1 MKLSKEF
8 ILEMIKATISEEDL
22 DIGTDDPEAPPA
34 EEIHQQNVEAL
45 EQMVAKLEGMRN
57 QVMDMGSMLR
67 GINPKLAGE
76 EMNITVAIDEMVE
89 SIDTVIGGMQSEKA
103 D

>member
-1 MKLSKEF
+1 MKLSKDF
-8 ILEMIKATISEEDL
+8 ILEMIKTTISEEDL
-22 DIGTDDPEAPPA
+22 GIDTDDLEAPPA
-34 EEIHQQNVEAL
+34 EEIQQQNVDAL
-45 EQMVAKLEGMRN
+45 EQMVAKLEGMRD

-89 SIDTVIGGMQSEKA
+89 SIDTAIGGMQSEKT

>member
-22 DIGTDDPEAPPA
+22 GIDTGDLEAPPA
-34 EEIHQQNVEAL
+34 EEIQQQNVDAL
-45 EQMVAKLEGMRN
+45 EQMVAGLEGMRD

-67 GINPKLAGE
+67 GINPELAGK

-89 SIDTVIGGMQSEKA
+89 DIDTAIGGMQSEKT

>member
-8 ILEMIKATISEEDL
+8 ILEMIKATISEEELGLGIDE
-22 DIGTDDPEAPPA
+22 PEPPAA
-34 EEIHQQNVEAL
+34 EEIQQQNVTAL
-45 EQMVAKLEGMRN
+45 EQMVAELEGMRD
-57 QVMDMGSMLR
+57 QVMEMGSMLR

-89 SIDTVIGGMQSEKA
+89 SIDEAIGGMQSEEA
-103 D
+103 

>member
-22 DIGTDDPEAPPA
+22 DIGAGDPEAPPA
-34 EEIHQQNVEAL
+34 EEIQQQNIEAL
-45 EQMVAKLEGMRN
+45 EQMVAKLEGMRD

-67 GINPKLAGE
+67 GINPELAGE

-89 SIDTVIGGMQSEKA
+89 NIDEAIGGMQSEEA
-103 D
+103 N

>member
-22 DIGTDDPEAPPA
+22 DVGTGDPEAPPA
-34 EEIHQQNVEAL
+34 EEIQQQNITAL
-45 EQMVAKLEGMRN
+45 EQMVAELEGMRD
-57 QVMDMGSMLR
+57 QVMEMGSMLR

-89 SIDTVIGGMQSEKA
+89 SIDEAIGGMQSEEA
-103 D
+103 

>member
-8 ILEMIKATISEEDL
+8 ILEMIKTTISEEELGLGIDE
-22 DIGTDDPEAPPA
+22 PEAPPP
-34 EEIHQQNVEAL
+34 EEIQQQNVTAL
-45 EQMVAKLEGMRN
+45 EQMVAELEGMRD
-57 QVMDMGSMLR
+57 QVMEMGSMLR

-89 SIDTVIGGMQSEKA
+89 SIDEAIGGMQSEEA
-103 D
+103 